1 MKKVTVILFE
11 NDLEFKEYFDQV
23 CEKFADLPAEK
34 EFCGIWGEIL
44 FNSEECISSISGCV
58 NHFINTA
65 DKSEIIFGI
74 GNKDYD
80 SVISKI
86 NTENCVIETVK
97 CDNLWVAF
105 LYYKAN
111 KIHSGGRIW
120 KK

>member
-1 MKKVTVILFE
+1 MKKLTVILFE
-11 NDLEFKEYFDQV
+11 NDLEFKEYSDQV

-65 DKSEIIFGI
+65 DKTEIIFGI

-80 SVISKI
+80 SVISKNNI
-86 NTENCVIETVK
+86 ENCVIKTVK
-97 CDNLWVAF
+97 CDNL
-105 LYYKAN
+105 
-111 KIHSGGRIW
+111 
-120 KK
+120 